1 MTSGMF
7 HKIHEL
13 ACMVEGTGEKIRY
26 VLYDMYKGYDH
37 EETRFVASSFSR
49 YGMNENVKERRKTH
63 TRTRTHTQRA
73 TRS

>member
-1 MTSGMF
+1 MISGMF

-26 VLYDMYKGYDH
+26 VLYDMLYDH

-63 TRTRTHTQRA
+63 TRTRAHTQRA
-73 TRS
+73 T

>member
-1 MTSGMF
+1 MISGMF

-63 TRTRTHTQRA
+63 THTRTHT
-73 TRS
+73 TSYVSS